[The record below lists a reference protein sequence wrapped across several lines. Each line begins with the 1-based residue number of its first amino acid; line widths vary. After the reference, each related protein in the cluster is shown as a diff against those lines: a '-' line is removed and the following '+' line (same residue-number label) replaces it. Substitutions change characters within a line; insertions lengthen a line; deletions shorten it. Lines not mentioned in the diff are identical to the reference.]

1 MKIIMSICF
10 IALGYSCNLL
20 NQRPPQTIVVEAPT
34 SVANTIKSG
43 EWLLLIRLTKADG
56 LWYKYDTT
64 ASDISMKKIEPITTE
79 NIKAA
84 LSDIE
89 KTYNLKLDTSKNIL
103 FKSDADLPNEDFNI
117 IIVFMRRISQ
127 FEFEVNKNDSS
138 GQPQ

>member
-20 NQRPPQTIVVEAPT
+20 NQHPPQTIVVEAPT

-89 KTYNLKLDTSKNIL
+89 KTYNLQLDTSKNIL

-117 IIVFMRRISQ
+117 IKEALKEKKIYRFRIVT
-127 FEFEVNKNDSS
+127 NNDN
-138 GQPQ
+138 